1 MKLFAIRNAVF
12 DKYGK
17 ASRTSVIRPDMSL
30 QGALAHPPF
39 DTKPIILQCG
49 NFLAPQHLTQNPKK
63 TAQKVAPLMVFR
75 LIFLYVLGKLL
86 KSNIALVQFKK
97 FEVEA
102 VRHVTGKKNHV
113 LACGFAYQTFHKG

>member
-1 MKLFAIRNAVF
+1 
-12 DKYGK
+12 
-17 ASRTSVIRPDMSL
+17 MSL

-39 DTKPIILQCG
+39 DKKPIILQCG
-49 NFLAPQHLTQNPKK
+49 NFLAPKHLTQNPKI

-75 LIFLYVLGKLL
+75 LIFLYVLNKLL
-86 KSNIALVQFKK
+86 KKL
-97 FEVEA
+97 EVET

>member
-17 ASRTSVIRPDMSL
+17 ASRTSAIRPDMSL

-49 NFLAPQHLTQNPKK
+49 NFLAPHHLTQNPKK

-75 LIFLYVLGKLL
+75 LIFLYVLNKLL

-97 FEVEA
+97 LEVET

>member
-1 MKLFAIRNAVF
+1 
-12 DKYGK
+12 
-17 ASRTSVIRPDMSL
+17 MSL

-39 DTKPIILQCG
+39 DTKPIILQCGNFQCG

-75 LIFLYVLGKLL
+75 LIFLYVLNKLL

-97 FEVEA
+97 LEVET
-102 VRHVTGKKNHV
+102 VRHVTDKKNHV

>member
-1 MKLFAIRNAVF
+1 
-12 DKYGK
+12 
-17 ASRTSVIRPDMSL
+17 MSL
-30 QGALAHPPF
+30 QGAIAHPPF

-49 NFLAPQHLTQNPKK
+49 NFLAPQHLTQNPPPKKK

-75 LIFLYVLGKLL
+75 LIFLYVLNKLL

-97 FEVEA
+97 LEVETI
-102 VRHVTGKKNHV
+102 RHVTGKKNHV